1 MKKICFICPS
11 LYHGGLQNAI
21 TVLANE
27 MASRGHVVSIICLY
41 KTPVFY
47 SLDESINIIL
57 PTYSRS
63 KYPTF
68 IYYFKSILFLRYNL
82 KIIKPDVAV
91 SYGDYINPISI
102 LSTVGLKT
110 PIYISDRSSPGK
122 NFPFMVS
129 QMRKFIYP
137 LAKGI
142 IAQTETA
149 KQQKIKMLGKYENIQ
164 VIPNPIR
171 PLIVYNNIPK
181 EKIILGVGRH
191 YEVKGFDRLI
201 KAFAKLS
208 QPDWKLLIAGSEG
221 PHTNEL
227 NALVKNLNL
236 IGKVEF
242 LGPIKEID
250 KLFQKSKI
258 FVLPSRSEGF
268 PNALIE
274 AMANGLACV
283 SFDIN
288 AGPSDVIINKENGF
302 LIKDGDIDELANK
315 IDFLI
320 THEEE
325 RLQMGQNA
333 KKLKDQLSLSQIA
346 DLFFNFVA
354 KH

>member
-27 MASRGHVVSIICLY
+27 MASRGHEVSIICLY

-47 SLDESINIIL
+47 SLDKSVNIIL

-68 IYYFKSILFLRYNL
+68 IYYFKAILFLRKHL
-82 KIIKPDVAV
+82 LSIKPDVAV

-102 LSTVGLKT
+102 LSTIGLKI
-110 PIYISDRSSPGK
+110 PVYISDRSSPGK
-122 NFPFMVS
+122 NFPFLVKK
-129 QMRKFIYP
+129 MRRLIYP

-142 IAQTETA
+142 IAQTEAA
-149 KQQKIKMLGKYENIQ
+149 KHQKIRMLGKYENIQ

-171 PLIVYNNIPK
+171 PLIEYKNIP
-181 EKIILGVGRH
+181 EENIILGAGRH

-201 KAFAKLS
+201 KAFAKLN
-208 QPDWKLLIAGSEG
+208 QPDWKLWIAGSEG

-227 NALVKNLNL
+227 KALVKNLNL
-236 IGKVEF
+236 TGKVEF
-242 LGPIKEID
+242 LGAVKEID

-288 AGPSDVIINKENGF
+288 AGPSEVIKNNENG
-302 LIKDGDIDELANK
+302 LLVKDGDIDELANK

-325 RLQMGQNA
+325 RFRMGQNA